1 MSKPLPIVK
10 ELTGKQLYYSF
21 IAGAHKLFAHQGY
34 INKINVFPVPD
45 ADTGT
50 NLAST
55 LRSIIDTSTPSS
67 NLKDTADSMADAA
80 LQGARGNSGII
91 FAQFLLGFSS
101 EMKKDEKMDVHHF
114 SNAIQKAVA
123 YTYEAINDPVEGT
136 MISVIREWAENINS
150 LKDKID
156 DFKNLFVESIIK
168 AKQSLA
174 ETKDKLE
181 VLKKANVVDAGAKGF
196 VVFLEGIAEFFR
208 KGELK
213 KIVQQ
218 NEQVLAEEI
227 GEIPH
232 DQITYRYC
240 TEAFISGERLDRG
253 KIKTLLKEYGD
264 SIVIA
269 GAMKKMRIH
278 VHSDQPAA
286 LFEKLSKL
294 SNIESQKVEDMIQ
307 QDDIVHNR
315 KWKIALLTDSTAD
328 MPESLREMYQIHM
341 VPLNIHIDGNNYLD
355 KMTITPQEFYQK
367 LVKAKQH
374 PKTSQPTTQEFI
386 NKYNYLAT
394 HYDSIIALNV
404 SKELSGTY
412 QNSLSAAKTISEQ
425 TGKKISVIN
434 AKTVSCALGLLVIK
448 CAKAIESGM
457 SHDQIVKE
465 ADGWIEKTKVFVSI
479 KTLKYF
485 IRGGRVSPM
494 KGFIANLFNLKP
506 IISIDKEGKSIIF
519 QKAFSRKGITKKIL
533 DIIDHAA
540 SEHQIWEYAVIY
552 SNKEERQFAE
562 WYAQQLELIIGK
574 QAIFIDTVSPVVGA
588 NAGIGSVAVSYI
600 VN

>member
-21 IAGAHKLFAHQGY
+21 LAGAHKLFDYQAY
-34 INKINVFPVPD
+34 LNKINVFPVPD
-45 ADTGT
+45 GDTGT
-50 NLAST
+50 NLVST
-55 LRSIIDTSTPSS
+55 FRSIIDISKPSS
-67 NLKDTADSMADAA
+67 NLKETADSMADAA

-91 FAQFLLGFSS
+91 FAQFLFGFSN
-101 EMKKDEKMDVHHF
+101 EMKKNEKMDVPHF
-114 SNAIQKAVA
+114 TSSIRKAVG

-136 MISVIREWAENINS
+136 MISVIREWADYLDT
-150 LKDKID
+150 LKDKVD
-156 DFKNLFVESIIK
+156 DFKNLLIESIHK

-196 VVFLEGIAEFFR
+196 VVFLEGIVEFFI

-218 NEQVLAEEI
+218 NAQVLAVDI
-227 GEIPH
+227 AEIPH

-240 TEAFISGERLDRG
+240 TEAFLRGEKLDRG
-253 KIKTLLKEYGD
+253 KIKALLKEYGD

-278 VHSDQPAA
+278 VHTDEPAV

-294 SNIESQKVEDMIQ
+294 GTIEYQKVEDMVQ

-328 MPESLREMYQIHM
+328 MPTALMEDYQIHFI
-341 VPLNIHIDGNNYLD
+341 PLNIHIDGNNYLD
-355 KMTITPQEFYQK
+355 KLTITPQEFYQK
-367 LVKAKQH
+367 LATAKQH
-374 PKTSQPTTQEFI
+374 PKTSQPSTQEFI
-386 NKYNYLAT
+386 NKYNYLAA
-394 HYDSIIALNV
+394 HYDSIITVNV
-404 SKELSGTY
+404 SKALSGTF
-412 QNSLSAAKTISEQ
+412 QNSLVAAKTVSEQ

-434 AKTVSCALGLLVIK
+434 SNTTSCALGLLVLR

-457 SHDQIVKE
+457 SHEQIVDE
-465 ADGWIEKTKVFVSI
+465 LETWIEKTQVFVSV
-479 KTLKYF
+479 KTIKYF

-494 KGFIANLFNLKP
+494 KGFIAKLFNLKP
-506 IISIDKEGKSIIF
+506 IISIDEEGKSSVF
-519 QKAFSRKGITKKIL
+519 KKSFSRKGTTRKIL
-533 DIIDHAA
+533 DIIKSTSKD
-540 SEHQIWEYAVIY
+540 HQIWEYAVIY
-552 SNKEERQFAE
+552 SNKEEKPYAE
-562 WYAQQLELIIGK
+562 WYAKQLESIIGK
-574 QAIFIDTVSPVVGA
+574 EPAYIDTISPVVGA
-588 NAGIGSVAVSYI
+588 NAGIGTVAVSYI
-600 VN
+600 LN

>member
-1 MSKPLPIVK
+1 
-10 ELTGKQLYYSF
+10 
-21 IAGAHKLFAHQGY
+21 
-34 INKINVFPVPD
+34 
-45 ADTGT
+45 
-50 NLAST
+50 
-55 LRSIIDTSTPSS
+55 
-67 NLKDTADSMADAA
+67 MADAA

-136 MISVIREWAENINS
+136 MISVIREWAENIS
-150 LKDKID
+150 TLKDKVD

-218 NEQVLAEEI
+218 NEQVLAAEI

-269 GAMKKMRIH
+269 GATKKMRIH

-286 LFEKLSKL
+286 LFEKLSSL
-294 SNIESQKVEDMIQ
+294 GNIESQKVEDMIQ

-328 MPESLREMYQIHM
+328 MPESLREMYQIHL

-374 PKTSQPTTQEFI
+374 PKTSQPSTQEFI

-412 QNSLSAAKTISEQ
+412 QNSLTAAKTISEQ

-434 AKTVSCALGLLVIK
+434 ARTTSSALGLLVLR
-448 CAKAIESGM
+448 CARAIESGM

-465 ADGWIEKTKVFVSI
+465 ADEWIQKTEVFVSV

-506 IISIDKEGKSIIF
+506 ILSIDQEGKSIVF
-519 QKAFSRKGITKKIL
+519 KRAFSRKGITKKIL
-533 DIIDHAA
+533 DLIKETAR
-540 SEHQIWEYAVIY
+540 EHQIWEYAVIY
-552 SNKEERQFAE
+552 ANKEEKQFAE
-562 WYAQQLELIIGK
+562 WYAQQLEQIIGK

-588 NAGIGSVAVSYI
+588 NAGIGTVAVSYI